1 MCLPEIDWNRV
12 KTYVTSCEDKWDED
26 TKDDNR
32 TALHHALA
40 KHAPRYVLS
49 AIVNAFPGPRMDNYL
64 AERPKVPT
72 KVDLCIA
79 IERAKKADQ
88 DTILK
93 SPNTLYSLVKGLMS
107 KPPQVEVIK
116 DAMIKYSRR
125 KQEYYFTLDESGF
138 PKKRIRY
145 SED

>member
-1 MCLPEIDWNRV
+1 MTNLQHVPHHLTKLDVVYDKQWRKEIEQETYWNH
-12 KTYVTSCEDKWDED
+12 SCTVGKKW
-26 TKDDNR
+26 
-32 TALHHALA
+32 
-40 KHAPRYVLS
+40 
-49 AIVNAFPGPRMDNYL
+49 MDNYL

-88 DTILK
+88 DPILK

-116 DAMIKYSRR
+116 DAMIKYSRL
-125 KQEYYFTLDESGF
+125 QEAGVLLHS
-138 PKKRIRY
+138 R
-145 SED
+145 